1 MSNQSIIINFNPLDL
16 DETTVI
22 STTKRVANIGK
33 LERQSSFTNKLNLPT
48 TANNL
53 KSTGLTQG
61 DDDSDLKY
69 SRQIGQVVSNGINI
83 LPNAEIM
90 TERVGDRIDI
100 LINAGN
106 SIFFDLV
113 SKLKL
118 RELDMPEL
126 DHVWNMQNEYDSRVH
141 TWTDGYIYGILDA
154 GNQSRQFNELQ
165 CQGIPPQV
173 FAKYIFKKIADNFG
187 YTMEGAWWYEPFFD
201 QVICT
206 IAEPRTGDRLQTQ
219 VVVTATKTTNQTFG
233 TNNNTFIRIGAY
245 DTIST
250 DVWGVFNVNS
260 PNAYEVKFP
269 GKYTFEARF
278 ESDVAKVF
286 PGDPLNIVEARVR
299 LKCYQILNGVIT
311 VLGESQV
318 ITTST
323 GAFDDTLTIDIELQ
337 DELFESQDSN
347 VYCFVEAYQREGA
360 TGTPADPYYRTA
372 LTIDFCRFNVLSVVA
387 PTTHYN
393 RPINIQESLPDW
405 TCGKF
410 INEICN
416 LGGVIPLVDEYDK
429 KIRLFMIK
437 ELNDNKITP
446 YAWQDKLDLS
456 AKPQYTFKIDG
467 YARAMNFYWT
477 QDERFGYTLEVD
489 NEQLDER
496 VDYIKSSFLYMT
508 SSIILGK
515 SWNVGKIPLW
525 DFDKATLKLDKKS
538 YIGLIRQRN
547 TSVTYTSYQEA
558 DIVGGTQDYSF
569 VFFSVQSGSPYS
581 LNWTYLYKTYYEI
594 IMDGI
599 INNMVQIEADFRLNE
614 FDVNDFDFSRP
625 VWLENPSGYYFLQ
638 SMQDFTTSKEST
650 RVQLIRIV

>member
-1 MSNQSIIINFNPLDL
+1 MIGQSIIINFNALDL
-16 DETTVI
+16 DSNTVI

-53 KSTGLTQG
+53 LATGLTQG
-61 DDDSDLKY
+61 DDDSPLKY
-69 SRQIGQVVSNGINI
+69 SRQIGQVISNGISV

-90 TERVGDRIDI
+90 TERVGNRIDI

-126 DHVWNMQNEYDSRVH
+126 DHVWNMQNEYDSRVN
-141 TWTDGYIYGILDA
+141 TWEDGYIYGILDT

-165 CQGIPPQV
+165 CQGIVPQV
-173 FAKYIFKKIADNFG
+173 FAKYVFKKIAENFG
-187 YTMEGAWWYEPFFD
+187 YTMYGSWWEEEFFN

-206 IAEPRTGDRLQTQ
+206 IAEPRTGDRLQEQ
-219 VVVTATKTTNQTFG
+219 VVITAEKTSNQTFG
-233 TNNNTFIRIGAY
+233 TNYNTYIRIGAY
-245 DTIST
+245 DTISS
-250 DVWGVFNVNS
+250 DVWNVFNVNS

-269 GKYTFEARF
+269 GKYTFSARF
-278 ESDVAKVF
+278 ETNVTKGL
-286 PGDPLNIVEARVR
+286 PGDPLSIVEARVR
-299 LKCYQILNGVIT
+299 LRCYQILNGAVT
-311 VLGESQV
+311 VLSESQL
-318 ITTST
+318 ISTST
-323 GAFDDTLTIDIELQ
+323 GAFDGTLTIDVELQ
-337 DELFESQDSN
+337 DELFESQDSD

-360 TGTPADPYYRTA
+360 TGAPSDPYYRTI
-372 LTIDFCRFNVLSVVA
+372 LEIDYCRFNVDSVVA

-416 LGGVIPLVDEYDK
+416 LAGVIPLVDEYDK
-429 KIRLFMIK
+429 KIRLFMIN
-437 ELNDNKITP
+437 ELDQNKISP
-446 YAWQDKLDLS
+446 YLWQDKLDLTNE
-456 AKPQYTFKIDG
+456 PEYTFKIDG
-467 YARAMNFYWT
+467 YARSMNFYWA
-477 QDERFGYTLEVD
+477 QDERFGYTLSVD
-489 NEQLDER
+489 NEQLQER
-496 VDYIKSSFLYMT
+496 ADYIKSSFNYMT

-515 SWNVGKIPLW
+515 NWTVGKISLW
-525 DFDKATLKLDKKS
+525 DSQKSTLKLDKKS

-547 TSVTYTSYQEA
+547 TNVVYTSYNES

-569 VFFSVQSGSPYS
+569 VFFNAQSGSPYS
-581 LNWTYLYKTYYEI
+581 LNWVYLYNTYYKTV
-594 IMDGI
+594 MSGI
-599 INNMVQIEADFRLNE
+599 INNMLQVDLDVRLNE

-638 SMQDFTTSKEST
+638 SIQDFTTSKEST